1 MGTGLF
7 FRFRNDLKKRLEEAD
22 FTMDFVVRL
31 TDLETRIAQC
41 VSPLLEHE
49 GYELVRIKAGSDSG
63 HALMALFIDRA
74 SRDRAINM
82 DDLEFLNGL
91 LSDALDVADT
101 EKPFFKTSYN
111 LEVSSP
117 GIERP
122 LSKQSH
128 FEAAIGKVVKIKTDS
143 LDGLPRSVT
152 GTLKDASQEGV
163 HVQLNP
169 QVEPVFVAYER
180 MKDAHEVFDFSTL
193 TPQKP
198 KGKAKKTEKMNG
210 QQ

>member
-1 MGTGLF
+1 
-7 FRFRNDLKKRLEEAD
+7 
-22 FTMDFVVRL
+22 MDFVVRI
-31 TDLETRIAQC
+31 TDLEARIAQC

-49 GYELVRIKAGSDSG
+49 GYELVRVKAGSDSG
-63 HALMALFIDRA
+63 HALMALFIDRLN
-74 SRDRAINM
+74 RDRAINM

-101 EKPFFKTSYN
+101 EKPFFKNSYN

-122 LSKQSH
+122 LSKKSH
-128 FEAAIGKVVKIKTDS
+128 FEAAKGKVVKIKTDS

-152 GTLKDASQEGV
+152 GTLQDASQEGV
-163 HVQLNP
+163 RVQVNP
-169 QVEPVFVAYER
+169 KDEALFVPFER

-198 KGKAKKTEKMNG
+198 KGPKKLKAKDVAPAGKMHSPQGMEKMNG
-210 QQ
+210 

>member
-1 MGTGLF
+1 
-7 FRFRNDLKKRLEEAD
+7 
-22 FTMDFVVRL
+22 MDFVVRL

-41 VSPLLEHE
+41 VSPLFFPE

>member
-1 MGTGLF
+1 
-7 FRFRNDLKKRLEEAD
+7 
-22 FTMDFVVRL
+22 MDFVVRL
-31 TDLETRIAQC
+31 SDLEARIAQC
-41 VSPLLEHE
+41 VTPLLEHE
-49 GYELVRIKAGSDSG
+49 GYELVRVKAGSDSG

-101 EKPFFKTSYN
+101 EKPFFKHSYN

-122 LSKQSH
+122 LSKSSH
-128 FEAAIGKVVKIKTDS
+128 FKAAAGKVVKVKTDA

-152 GTLKDASQEGV
+152 GVLAQVSDEGV
-163 HVQLNP
+163 KINWKD
-169 QVEPVFVAYER
+169 EPVFVPFVR
-180 MKDAHEVFDFSTL
+180 IKDAHEVFDFDTL
-193 TPQKP
+193 KP
-198 KGKAKKTEKMNG
+198 SKPPKAKNPTSKKKVGDGEK
-210 QQ
+210 